1 MAGMWLFADKQQEL
15 HKYTVLGC
23 VESGLR
29 YPSIYGLKALVS
41 GCKTKGFRMR
51 NQGFQDVKPRVLGC
65 KTHGFAN
72 EKYQLLKVKE
82 KKTKIEAIVII
93 LTNVL

>member
-1 MAGMWLFADKQQEL
+1 MAGIWLYADKQQEL

-51 NQGFQDVKPRVLGC
+51 NQGFQDVKPRVSQLRGINFEKC
-65 KTHGFAN
+65 K
-72 EKYQLLKVKE
+72 
-82 KKTKIEAIVII
+82 
-93 LTNVL
+93 

>member
-29 YPSIYGLKALVS
+29 YPSIYGLKALVLAS
-41 GCKTKGFRMR
+41 EMLGFT
-51 NQGFQDVKPRVLGC
+51 V
-65 KTHGFAN
+65 
-72 EKYQLLKVKE
+72 
-82 KKTKIEAIVII
+82 
-93 LTNVL
+93 

>member
-23 VESGLR
+23 VESGLG

-41 GCKTKGFRMR
+41 CCKTKGFRMR
-51 NQGFQDVKPRVLGC
+51 NQGFQDLKPRVS
-65 KTHGFAN
+65 
-72 EKYQLLKVKE
+72 LLKGINFE
-82 KKTKIEAIVII
+82 KCK
-93 LTNVL
+93 

>member
-51 NQGFQDVKPRVLGC
+51 NQGFQDLKPRVS
-65 KTHGFAN
+65 
-72 EKYQLLKVKE
+72 LLKGINFE
-82 KKTKIEAIVII
+82 KCK
-93 LTNVL
+93 

>member
-41 GCKTKGFRMR
+41 CCKTKGFRMR
-51 NQGFQDVKPRVLGC
+51 NQGFLNGEVSTLKSVS
-65 KTHGFAN
+65 KTN
-72 EKYQLLKVKE
+72 ETQRDC
-82 KKTKIEAIVII
+82 
-93 LTNVL
+93 